1 MNTFELLP
9 EQHQVIELMSVRL
22 AMISMEGKDFTG
34 WPDFERA
41 LCEKTNSLLTMTGT
55 AFDRPLPI
63 EAVNYYRRHISSTS
77 DFETLMRRYQQSDP
91 NACTVEE
98 VA

>member
-34 WPDFERA
+34 RPDFERA
-41 LCEKTNSLLTMTGT
+41 LCEKANSLLTMTGT

-63 EAVNYYRRHISSTS
+63 DLVNFYRRRISSTS
-77 DFETLMRRYQQSDP
+77 DFETLMRRYQQS
-91 NACTVEE
+91 VEE
-98 VA
+98 GA